1 MERFNVAFCCGEIF
15 LGLYGAICTS
25 ERLNSSCLPVK
36 NLLVSSSYQLI
47 VSCKGMNNNCLREMF
62 VFVSFHFVFLVK

>member
-36 NLLVSSSYQLI
+36 
-47 VSCKGMNNNCLREMF
+47 
-62 VFVSFHFVFLVK
+62 

>member
-1 MERFNVAFCCGEIF
+1 MVHNQIHTIDLLIIAAYLIAMVLIGLVVVRKVRNMDDYYL

-36 NLLVSSSYQLI
+36 
-47 VSCKGMNNNCLREMF
+47 
-62 VFVSFHFVFLVK
+62 